1 MKNDEKILAA
11 LVTAGSVR
19 TAASVAGVSESTVRN
34 RLKDADF
41 RAAYEAIKSE
51 LLQGATAAMLSKLE
65 TATETISDVMNN
77 AENPANVRVSAADSL
92 LRHCLRYL
100 ATSDI
105 ERRIAALEASQAA
118 LEGDENNV

>member
-65 TATETISDVMNN
+65 TATETISDVMND

-100 ATSDI
+100 ATAEI
-105 ERRIAALEASQAA
+105 ERRLSALEEAQAA
-118 LEGDENNV
+118 LEVKDNV

>member
-65 TATETISDVMNN
+65 TATETISDVMND

-100 ATSDI
+100 ATADI
-105 ERRIAALEASQAA
+105 ERRLSALEEAQAA
-118 LEGDENNV
+118 LEGKDDV

>member
-1 MKNDEKILAA
+1 MNDEKILAA
-11 LVTAGSVR
+11 LVAAGSVR
-19 TAASVAGVSESTVRN
+19 RAAAVAGVSESTIRN

-41 RAAYEAIKSE
+41 RAAYDAIRGE
-51 LLQGATAAMLSKLE
+51 LLQDATASMLSRLE
-65 TATETISDVMNN
+65 NATETLSDVMTD
-77 AENPANVRVSAADSL
+77 AESPANVRISAADSL

-118 LEGDENNV
+118 LEEKDDV

>member
-1 MKNDEKILAA
+1 MNDEKILAA
-11 LVTAGSVR
+11 LVAAGSVR
-19 TAASVAGVSESTVRN
+19 RAAAVAGVSESTIRN

-41 RAAYEAIKSE
+41 RAAYDAIRGE
-51 LLQGATAAMLSKLE
+51 LLQDATASMLSRLE
-65 TATETISDVMNN
+65 NATETLSDVMTD
-77 AENPANVRVSAADSL
+77 AESPANVRISAADSL

-118 LEGDENNV
+118 LEGDENDV

>member
-65 TATETISDVMNN
+65 TATETISDVMND

-100 ATSDI
+100 AAADI
-105 ERRIAALEASQAA
+105 ERRLSALEEAQAA
-118 LEGDENNV
+118 LEGKDDV

>member
-51 LLQGATAAMLSKLE
+51 LLQGATASMLSKLE
-65 TATETISDVMNN
+65 TATETIADVMND

-100 ATSDI
+100 ATADI
-105 ERRIAALEASQAA
+105 ERRLSALEEAQAA
-118 LEGDENNV
+118 LEGKDDV

>member
-19 TAASVAGVSESTVRN
+19 TAASVAGVSESTIRN

-51 LLQGATAAMLSKLE
+51 LLQGATASMLSKLE
-65 TATETISDVMNN
+65 TATETIADVMND

-100 ATSDI
+100 ATADI
-105 ERRIAALEASQAA
+105 ERRLSALEASQAA